1 MDRVS
6 GDTCTL
12 NLVHAG
18 TSRGTHAIASRPSL
32 PRGRRRGVPGDTKA
46 GRSLALA
53 RRPSR
58 KLVAMEA
65 QAKAPATASGK
76 DPPGAAE
83 ASERVEGGGDGASGR
98 PSRRRR
104 RRAAPASRCRCRTSG
119 CRSRATC
126 TTSSWSGC
134 DERSGYGACR
144 RSHGPSSLAPSQILL
159 FPNPHSAPLIFSP

>member
-1 MDRVS
+1 MDRVF

-76 DPPGAAE
+76 DPRRPGGGSPPGAAE
-83 ASERVEGGGDGASGR
+83 EASKRVEGGGDSASRSTAKREAEQAAAAAAAAVEGGASKPLPHEQVPQPR
-98 PSRRRR
+98 
-104 RRAAPASRCRCRTSG
+104 
-119 CRSRATC
+119 
-126 TTSSWSGC
+126 
-134 DERSGYGACR
+134 DVYNEQLER
-144 RSHGPSSLAPSQILL
+144 L
-159 FPNPHSAPLIFSP
+159 